1 MLRPKKFSPFE
12 TKALW
17 GIAFLLIVAGIS
29 AALLALQQAQWR
41 LGLAS
46 VGILVLAAVYIY
58 AAIRGRPVS
67 AITSQGNRP
76 EIESADPPAHLRTS
90 SRRISPS

>member
-1 MLRPKKFSPFE
+1 MASQSGSVSGFPSRFVCSRLRVQMLRPKKFSPFE

-58 AAIRGRPVS
+58 AAIRGRPV
-67 AITSQGNRP
+67 
-76 EIESADPPAHLRTS
+76 
-90 SRRISPS
+90 